1 MTGEGQRR
9 AGGRG
14 KGRALPGPGCEQTG
28 VVIGQRGLPFAA
40 LTPDAE
46 QARVELLARALV
58 ADLLD
63 ETRHDGRF
71 PFGTRP
77 TAEGER

>member
-1 MTGEGQRR
+1 MTRR
-9 AGGRG
+9 GVGRF
-14 KGRALPGPGCEQTG
+14 KDRASPGPGCEQTG
-28 VVIGQRGLPFAA
+28 VVIGKRGLPFAA

-46 QARVELLARALV
+46 QALVELLAAALV

-77 TAEGER
+77 TAEGQR